1 MSVKDEVD
9 SAINDLK
16 VDLDGNIYGTTSSDV
31 FYDPNSSTAD
41 CTTQIVTVGGT
52 STDNIWGHSAGDVVF
67 SDANGWNTEA
77 VITIGPL
84 QISATAEGEVEV
96 VLKNDDF
103 REEYHFSATTMR
115 GLLRKLA
122 DVVVE
127 GKET

>member
-1 MSVKDEVD
+1 MSVKDEVEQ
-9 SAINDLK
+9 AINDLK
-16 VDLDGNIYGTTSSDV
+16 VDLDGNIYGTTSGDV
-31 FYDPNSSTAD
+31 YYDPNSSTAD

-52 STDNIWGHSAGDVVF
+52 ATDTIWGSSGEVVF
-67 SDANGWNTEA
+67 ADSGGWNTEA
-77 VITIGPL
+77 VVTIGPL

-96 VLKNDDF
+96 VLENDDF